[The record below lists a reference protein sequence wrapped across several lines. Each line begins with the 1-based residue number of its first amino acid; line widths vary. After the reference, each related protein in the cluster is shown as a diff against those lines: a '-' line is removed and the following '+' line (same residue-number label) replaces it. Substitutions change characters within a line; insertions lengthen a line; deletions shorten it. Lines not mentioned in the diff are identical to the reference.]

1 MAYRAATF
9 VISVH
14 RMKVGCAKEKDMEKF
29 KACGE
34 RYKATIQERQ
44 NGEVTDE
51 ITGVREI
58 PEHSVPH
65 PKKIQNT
72 IYQLQYTIKVC
83 FNENNCNKP
92 PFPEEGGG
100 EGSDGGGGAHKN
112 RVEIMTSKTD
122 LEIISVW
129 LFLFLF

>member
-29 KACGE
+29 KACGK
-34 RYKATIQERQ
+34 RYKATIQEKQ

-65 PKKIQNT
+65 PKKIQNAL
-72 IYQLQYTIKVC
+72 YQAVHNQSLLQREQLQQAS
-83 FNENNCNKP
+83 F
-92 PFPEEGGG
+92 
-100 EGSDGGGGAHKN
+100 S
-112 RVEIMTSKTD
+112 
-122 LEIISVW
+122 
-129 LFLFLF
+129 